1 MLQSNLEK
9 GRLNWAMLTVIFL
22 YHQYTFDGIG
32 VEQNWEKT
40 IYHLEQASIAGHA
53 HAMHNLGCAE
63 KDMGRFQRDLK
74 HYIIASNL
82 GHDSMQELR
91 TFYAAGELS
100 KEDFATAIR
109 AHQAA
114 IDATKSVQ
122 RSKAAAALDG

>member
-9 GRLNWAMLTVIFL
+9 GRLNWAVLTVIFL

-91 TFYAAGELS
+91 TFYAAESSARKTLRHCYSCPSGCYRCNKKCT
-100 KEDFATAIR
+100 KE
-109 AHQAA
+109 
-114 IDATKSVQ
+114 
-122 RSKAAAALDG
+122 